1 VPDGSARAALR
12 IVLSYDGTDFH
23 GSQRQS
29 GRRTVQ
35 GELERVLSHLAGTE
49 IPATLAGRTDEG
61 VHAAG
66 QVASVTDIRPAWDEI
81 RYLEALNAL
90 LPVDCGVARVERV
103 APDFH
108 ARYDAT
114 WREYRFRIWNG
125 SSEPLARRQ
134 TWQRRGAID
143 RSLMDEAARRL
154 VGTHDFAS
162 FAGGGEGVPWSQRH
176 ATKRGTTRTVLM
188 SSVRPLSPWW
198 ADRRDGQLIEVR
210 IVADGFL
217 PRMVRT
223 IAGVLVEIG
232 QRRRDADWIDT
243 LLAGRDRRL
252 AGETAPPQGLTLW
265 RVGYAGD
272 LPDDGAG
279 EHE

>member
-1 VPDGSARAALR
+1 VPDGDAPAALR

-35 GELERVLSHLAGTE
+35 GELERVLSRLAGTE
-49 IPATLAGRTDEG
+49 TPVIMAGRTDEG

-66 QVASVTDIRPAWDEI
+66 QVASLADIRPAWDEF

-90 LPVDCGVARVERV
+90 LPDDCGVSRAER
-103 APDFH
+103 AEPGFH
-108 ARYDAT
+108 ARYDAR
-114 WREYRFRIWNG
+114 WREYRYRIWNG

-143 RSLMDEAARRL
+143 VILMDEAARRL
-154 VGTHDFAS
+154 TGTHDFAS
-162 FAGGGEGVPWSQRH
+162 FAGGGDGVPWSQRY
-176 ATKRGTTRTVLM
+176 AMKRGTTRTVLT
-188 SSVRPLSPWW
+188 SSVRLLDPWW
-198 ADRRDGQLIEVR
+198 GGRRNGQLIEVR

-265 RVGYAGD
+265 QVGYAGD
-272 LPDDGAG
+272 SPDGGAG
-279 EHE
+279 EQE

>member
-1 VPDGSARAALR
+1 MPDGDAPAALR

-29 GRRTVQ
+29 GRRSVQ
-35 GELERVLSHLAGTE
+35 GELERVLTRLAGSETPV
-49 IPATLAGRTDEG
+49 IMAGRTDEG

-66 QVASVTDIRPAWDEI
+66 QVASVTDIRPAWDEF

-90 LPVDCGVARVERV
+90 LPDDCGVSSVDRVE
-103 APDFH
+103 PGFH
-108 ARYDAT
+108 ARYDAI

-134 TWQRRGAID
+134 TWQRRGAMEII
-143 RSLMDEAARRL
+143 RMDEAARRL

-176 ATKRGTTRTVLM
+176 AKKRGTTRTVLT
-188 SSVRPLSPWW
+188 SSVRPLTPWW

>member
-1 VPDGSARAALR
+1 MPDGENRNALR

-35 GELERVLSHLAGTE
+35 GELERVLSRLAGHE
-49 IPATLAGRTDEG
+49 CPVIMAGRTDEG
-61 VHAAG
+61 VHEAG
-66 QVASVTDIRPAWDEI
+66 QVASLADIRPAWDEF

-90 LPVDCGVARVERV
+90 LPDDCGVSRVVRV
-103 APDFH
+103 DPGFH
-108 ARYDAT
+108 ARYDAR
-114 WREYRFRIWNG
+114 WREYRYRIWNG

-143 RSLMDEAARRL
+143 LLRMDEAARRL
-154 VGTHDFAS
+154 AGTHDFAS

-176 ATKRGTTRTVLM
+176 ATMRGTTRTVLT
-188 SSVRPLSPWW
+188 SSVRPMTPWW
-198 ADRRDGQLIEVR
+198 AERRNGQLIEVR

-232 QRRRDADWIDT
+232 QRRRDADWIDP

-252 AGETAPPQGLTLW
+252 AGETAPSQGLTLW